1 MACVNLYA
9 YRRFAVFAIKNHY
22 TAVGEQLRI
31 VDKEPEEIKGTVVI
45 VPVAGVTTVVQK
57 SIHYAKSLSDQVI
70 AVHVSFDREQEKKVE
85 KRWEEL
91 NNGVRLVTLHSSY
104 RSLVHPFDKFLET
117 VEAKAKKEQFSVMV
131 LFPQFITKKR
141 WHTILH
147 NQSAFLLRVRL
158 FWKKD
163 IMVATLPYHFKSKV

>member
-1 MACVNLYA
+1 MPIVVLL
-9 YRRFAVFAIKNHY
+9 FFAIKNHY

-70 AVHVSFDREQEKKVE
+70 AVHVSFDREQEKKFE

-131 LFPQFITKKR
+131 LFPQFITKNAGTPSFTTNRPSSSESGCSGKR
-141 WHTILH
+141 T
-147 NQSAFLLRVRL
+147 
-158 FWKKD
+158 
-163 IMVATLPYHFKSKV
+163 